1 MNRNSSLK
9 NDFIRGAEVGDASR
23 LAEILVFSKR
33 THYRRIFHDD
43 AFSFGE
49 LQVLP
54 IARDLIERPETL
66 REIRVFD
73 DGFVKGLIHTV
84 EDEIAE
90 LYVDPFFE
98 RQGIGS
104 ALMADALERILHPR
118 LWVLEEN
125 ENAVR
130 FYRSQGF
137 DLTGERVREPV
148 PGDPV
153 YKVRM
158 VHRTPRE
165 DVFGKIVRV
174 KVDRPLG
181 SRHPKYPDL
190 VYPVNYGYVP
200 DVPGGDGEEQDVYI
214 LGVREALDEFTGP
227 VTAVIRRKNDSEDK
241 WVAAPEGMRFSP
253 GEIREQTAFVER
265 YFDSEIISPM

>member
-1 MNRNSSLK
+1 MNIPAFSADGL
-9 NDFIRGAEVGDASR
+9 IRDAEVRDASR

-33 THYRRIFHDD
+33 THYRSIFHDD
-43 AFSFGE
+43 AFSFGI

-54 IARDLIERPETL
+54 IARAFTGDPETL
-66 REIRVFD
+66 RGIRVYD
-73 DGFVKGLIHTV
+73 DGFVKGMIHTRG
-84 EDEIAE
+84 DEIEE

-104 ALMADALERILHPR
+104 KLMADALERILYPR
-118 LWVLEEN
+118 LWVLEKN

-137 DLTGERVREPV
+137 EPTGERIREPAS
-148 PGDPV
+148 GDPA

-158 VHRTPRE
+158 VRKTPRR
-165 DVFGKIVRV
+165 DVIGKIVRV

-181 SRHPKYPDL
+181 SRHPQYPDL

-200 DVPGGDGEEQDVYI
+200 DIPGGDGEEQDVYI
-214 LGVREALDEFTGP
+214 LGVTEPLDEFTGT
-227 VTAVIRRKNDSEDK
+227 VAAVIRRKDDNEEK
-241 WVAAPEGMRFSP
+241 WAAVPEGVRYSP
-253 GEIREQTAFVER
+253 REIRELTAFTEQ
-265 YFDSEIISPM
+265 YFDSEIIC